1 MLKDWD
7 RLETMH
13 SMRKYF
19 DGFQDGSGWTEVDGM
34 LCLVSK
40 RGLRGSRGPRAREPD
55 CQSQFWTSGI
65 PILPATLEARRQEIH
80 RILVIETA
88 IKYAITT

>member
-13 SMRKYF
+13 SMRKYV

-40 RGLRGSRGPRAREPD
+40 RGSRAR
-55 CQSQFWTSGI
+55 SGQPSCI
-65 PILPATLEARRQEIH
+65 ARVSIAGISILPATLEARRQEIH
-80 RILVIETA
+80 HILVIETA
-88 IKYAITT
+88 IKYAITQNIF